1 MAVDSLVTIAASDG
15 WTQLTNA
22 VATSITVIHRGG
34 GQVIIRATVGAV
46 APAVGELGG
55 LPLES
60 GSDLHSSGFLKKTIL
75 DLSHTALVDRVY
87 ARALSVSAVVYVETD

>member
-1 MAVDSLVTIAASDG
+1 MAVDSLITLSGDI
-15 WTQLTNA
+15 WTELTNGN
-22 VATSITVIHRGG
+22 ATTITVIHRGG

-46 APAVGELGG
+46 APAVNELGG

-60 GSDLHSSGFLKKTIL
+60 GSDLHSSGFLKKTIT

-87 ARALSVSAVVYVETD
+87 GRASISAVVYVETD